1 MTLIQCIQD
10 QASYY
15 KQLSTELRN
24 ETQLDNELLFLK
36 TEIER
41 LVKEIRNKKSKIVA
55 LEDNS

>member
-24 ETQLDNELLFLK
+24 EAQLDNELLFLK